1 MKHAMNA
8 AEELGPHEWR
18 RPWSADTDGDCVEM
32 KKLGGG
38 VVAVRQS
45 TDPDGPA
52 LICSSSV
59 IAEFVGAAK
68 EGRADF
74 LIT

>member
-1 MKHAMNA
+1 MKHAVNA
-8 AEELGPHEWR
+8 AEELGTQGWSM
-18 RPWSADTDGDCVEM
+18 PWSAGGDGGCVEI
-32 KKLGGG
+32 KNLGGG

-52 LICSSSV
+52 LICPSTV
-59 IAEFVGAAK
+59 FAEFVGAAK

-74 LIT
+74 LIA

>member
-1 MKHAMNA
+1 MNHAVNA
-8 AEELGPHEWR
+8 ARELGTQGWS
-18 RPWSADTDGDCVEM
+18 RPWNAGEDGGCVEI
-32 KKLGGG
+32 KQLGDG

-52 LICSSSV
+52 LICASSV
-59 IAEFVGAAK
+59 VAEFVGGAK

-74 LIT
+74 LIA

>member
-1 MKHAMNA
+1 
-8 AEELGPHEWR
+8 
-18 RPWSADTDGDCVEM
+18 M

-38 VVAVRQS
+38 TVAVRQS

-52 LICSSSV
+52 LICASSV
-59 IAEFVGAAK
+59 VAEFVGAAK